1 MVCRAADRALAAARS
16 RASSR
21 LQPPS
26 LRILSDALALA
37 LALTLTLTLIREGFD
52 ESDNTWEDERNI
64 LDKKLLDEFHSS
76 HRSHEAA
83 SPLRERQ

>member
-37 LALTLTLTLIREGFD
+37 LALALTLTLTLTPSR
-52 ESDNTWEDERNI
+52 
-64 LDKKLLDEFHSS
+64 SS
-76 HRSHEAA
+76 
-83 SPLRERQ
+83 